1 MKTLDEILETLRQ
14 VLPELKNKYNITKM
28 GVFGSYARGEQTA
41 DSDIDIL
48 INFDNEDFS
57 YFDLMDIERNLAEIF
72 NNKVDLLMEAEI
84 KPRIKP
90 YVMEDIVY
98 L

>member
-14 VLPELKNKYNITKM
+14 TLPELKNKYNITKM

-41 DSDIDIL
+41 DSDIDVL

-57 YFDLMDIERNLAEIF
+57 YFDLMDIEQGLTKMF
-72 NNKVDLLMEAEI
+72 NTKVDLLMEEAI

-90 YVMEDIVY
+90 YIMEDIVY